1 MPDLKFYL
9 DKVLKEFPP
18 VNRVSADPVQFQRRF
33 FDDGKSQIEV
43 EAVAVFSAMLSYGSA
58 AQFTK
63 KIAHIMQ
70 SCRMEFLKLIT
81 SKPDKSFPWIGYRM
95 STSEEIA
102 IFAYSIGNVI
112 KKKGSLKQAFFE
124 GYNKSGDTIEGL
136 SSLRDSIYHEAESMI
151 SPVPHGI
158 KHLLPDPKSGGCC
171 KRWHMFL
178 RWMVRPDD
186 GVDIGI
192 WNEVPPSKL
201 IIPLDTHISKIS
213 RNLGFTN
220 RKSDDLQTAIEIT
233 NKLKECCSEDPIKY
247 DFAICHLGIGG
258 KCTYGKNPELC
269 AKCILKSLCNNKNHK
284 NQLQ

>member
-9 DKVLKEFPP
+9 DKVLKEYPP
-18 VNRVSADPVQFQRRF
+18 VDRVSADPVQFQRRF
-33 FDDGKSQIEV
+33 FDMGRSHIEV

-63 KIAHIMQ
+63 KIAAILQ
-70 SCRMEFLKLIT
+70 SCNMEFLKLIT
-81 SKPDKSFPWIGYRM
+81 SEPDESFSWIGYRM
-95 STSEEIA
+95 STAKEIS

-112 KKKGSLKQAFFE
+112 KKNGSLKKVFFD
-124 GYNKSGDTIEGL
+124 GYNKNKNTLDGL
-136 SSLRDSIYHEAESMI
+136 YSLRNSIYNEAEKYI

-178 RWMVRPDD
+178 RWMVREND

-192 WNEVPPSKL
+192 WNEIPASKL

-213 RNLGFTN
+213 RNFGLTS
-220 RKSDDLQTAIEIT
+220 RKSNDLQTAIEIT
-233 NKLKECCSEDPIKY
+233 NKLKECCPDDPIKY

-258 KCTYGKNPELC
+258 KCNYGKDKDLC
-269 AKCILKSLCNNKNHK
+269 KKCFLSTLCSIGKSL
-284 NQLQ
+284 